1 MGLATRSEHVA
12 EEASSGQDQPGPVVG
27 EPPDPGSNKSRAK
40 DVDGDRDEFG
50 LPIRNARRPAPP
62 PDGQYSSDESYE
74 SAVEADVP
82 IEDVL
87 GKGHQPSRKD
97 EEPISSEPGKTS
109 TDLKNDLGRLDDEP
123 KQARSAEGVGTP
135 SPKLEAERHDDISE
149 LNDAVPPVRGLRD
162 GQRASDPDWARRR
175 SKKLSISEQLVLP
188 EFLDAQIP
196 QAGASEWSHQ
206 LAAPRNRDSKGVT
219 KEDGEWQEMPAF
231 ASHDMYDD
239 DGKLVA
245 RGVGESDDEAAARG
259 GARKGYTK
267 VNVDDDAQ
275 SASSMDENTR
285 YLFKETSN
293 NDKDNDNDDLSE
305 EDEGE
310 TRDPLSQ
317 LQATKDL
324 LTEQQRIAYVA
335 VVRVCIVCIVNE
347 VANIESARF
356 TKKELRLLVESTK
369 MWGQKMMI
377 RLYAHMEVST
387 DGITWPDEH
396 RSSGRLMLMLI

>member
-1 MGLATRSEHVA
+1 MGLATPSEHVA
-12 EEASSGQDQPGPVVG
+12 EEASSAQDQPGPVVG
-27 EPPDPGSNKSRAK
+27 EPPDPALNKSRAK
-40 DVDGDRDEFG
+40 DPDDDRDEFG
-50 LPIRNARRPAPP
+50 LPIRKAGRPAAPL
-62 PDGQYSSDESYE
+62 DGQHSSDESYE
-74 SAVEADVP
+74 SAVEAEVP
-82 IEDVL
+82 KEDVL
-87 GKGHQPSRKD
+87 GKDRRLSRKD
-97 EEPISSEPGKTS
+97 EEPISSEPEKTS
-109 TDLKNDLGRLDDEP
+109 TGLNNDVGRLDDEP
-123 KQARSAEGVGTP
+123 EHTRGIDGARTP
-135 SPKLEAERHDDISE
+135 STKLKAERLDDISE
-149 LNDAVPPVRGLRD
+149 LDDAVSPVQGPRD
-162 GQRASDPDWARRR
+162 GRRTSDPNWARRR

-188 EFLDAQIP
+188 EHLDAQIP

-206 LAAPRNRDSKGVT
+206 LAAPRNRDSKEVT
-219 KEDGEWQEMPAF
+219 KDDGEWQEMPAF

-245 RGVGESDDEAAARG
+245 HGVGESDDETAARG
-259 GARKGYTK
+259 GARRGYTK

-285 YLFKETSN
+285 YLFKEASN
-293 NDKDNDNDDLSE
+293 NDNGNDDLSE

-335 VVRVCIVCIVNE
+335 VVRVCIVCIVDE
-347 VANIESARF
+347 VANIDSARF
-356 TKKELRLLVESTK
+356 TKKELRLLIESTK

-387 DGITWPDEH
+387 EGIT
-396 RSSGRLMLMLI
+396 